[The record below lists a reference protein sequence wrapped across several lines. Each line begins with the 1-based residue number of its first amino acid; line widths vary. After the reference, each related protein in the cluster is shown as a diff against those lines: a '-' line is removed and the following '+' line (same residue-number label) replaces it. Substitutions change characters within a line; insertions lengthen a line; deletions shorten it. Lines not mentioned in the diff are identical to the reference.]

1 MNLTDEKLESLLTTQ
16 RWIEPSAEFTAN
28 VMHHVALERARQ
40 SAPRRAETRRAAW
53 TDRLLTATPIAATI
67 GVLGYHSR
75 TLGTLALE
83 YLRDAGMWLNATT
96 GVSLFATYPL
106 AILGLVAPLMAGA
119 VASCALSGRCRLTS
133 A

>member
-16 RWIEPSAEFTAN
+16 RWIEPSPDFTAN
-28 VMHHVALERARQ
+28 VMHHVAMERARQ
-40 SAPRRAETRRAAW
+40 TSPRVETRRAAW
-53 TDRLLTATPIAATI
+53 TDRLLTATPIAAVV

-83 YLRDAGMWLNATT
+83 YLKDAGLWLNATT
-96 GVSLFATYPL
+96 GWSVFATNPMV
-106 AILGLVAPLMAGA
+106 ILGLVAPLMAGA